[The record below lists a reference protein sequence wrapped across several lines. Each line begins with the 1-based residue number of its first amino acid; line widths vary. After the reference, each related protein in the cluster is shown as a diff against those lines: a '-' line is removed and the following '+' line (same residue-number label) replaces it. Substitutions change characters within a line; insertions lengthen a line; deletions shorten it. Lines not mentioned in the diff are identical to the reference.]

1 SKQPRVLHGDYRLI
15 SEDGDKFDLL
25 IGKWAYLV
33 AAKRKGA
40 NRLPVAQKR
49 HSKDR
54 PVPEPLLI
62 VHRVGFWMA
71 QHVGYLTCFALPCA
85 PPGRAAAARP
95 LRL

>member
-1 SKQPRVLHGDYRLI
+1 MTLRTSAVADCCCRDSRSSVSNRAFSTAI
-15 SEDGDKFDLL
+15 TACSEDGDQFDLL

-54 PVPEPLLI
+54 PVPERLLI
-62 VHRVGFWMA
+62 VHRVVFGI
-71 QHVGYLTCFALPCA
+71 G
-85 PPGRAAAARP
+85 
-95 LRL
+95 